1 MLSYQKDSRMLNILE
16 PLGLQ
21 DRLVNTDAE
30 LSVMNKI
37 DYKKIDRKMTE
48 MRKSSLKYLA
58 NAL

>member
-1 MLSYQKDSRMLNILE
+1 MLNILE